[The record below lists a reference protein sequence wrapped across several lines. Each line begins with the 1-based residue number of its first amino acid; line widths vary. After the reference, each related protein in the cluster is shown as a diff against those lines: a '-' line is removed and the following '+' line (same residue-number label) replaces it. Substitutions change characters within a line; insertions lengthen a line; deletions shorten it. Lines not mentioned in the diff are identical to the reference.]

1 MTARQDAP
9 APRVLDPRAR
19 DRILVTGGAGFLGR
33 VLVEQLL
40 DRTASTVVVLALPQE
55 PVPPAW
61 AQRWGD
67 RVVVQRGDITSAAD
81 VARAMAGCQWCF
93 HLAALVGDAGRDEDH
108 QRVTVGGT
116 AHVFEAALAQGAAV
130 MLVTSICAY
139 GDAIQRG
146 PCTEDAT
153 PGAGQGPYGRA
164 KQGQEALAR
173 RHMARGVQVCV
184 VRPANI
190 IGPGSGPWVIDA
202 AEALRQGLPALIGGG
217 RGNAALAGVDNV
229 ADFLVH
235 AAMHPRAWGQ
245 AFHVHDGL
253 PLTWRDYF
261 NDLARLLGTPPPK
274 SVPRFLAYLGARVT
288 EPVFK
293 RLWPRKRPPVTTE
306 ALNLIAWDSRFPLD
320 RARALGWRPKVD
332 HATQMARIGA
342 WLAERGRAGRM

>member
-1 MTARQDAP
+1 MSARSAGTA
-9 APRVLDPRAR
+9 RVLDPAAT

-33 VLVEQLL
+33 VLVAQLMA
-40 DRTASTVVVLALPQE
+40 RTASSVVVLALPHE
-55 PVPPAW
+55 AVPDEW
-61 AQRWGD
+61 RILWGQRIE
-67 RVVVQRGDITSAAD
+67 VLRGDITKVLD
-81 VARAMAGCQWCF
+81 VTRAMQGCQWCF

-116 AHVFEAALAQGAAV
+116 AHIFEAAHRAGTAV

-146 PCTEDAT
+146 PCPEDVV
-153 PGAGQGPYGRA
+153 PGRGQGPYGRA

-173 RHMARGVQVCV
+173 QHMAKGLQVCV

-217 RGNAALAGVDNV
+217 LGNAALAGVDNV
-229 ADFLVH
+229 ADFMVH
-235 AAMHPRAWGQ
+235 AAMHPQAWGQ

-253 PLTWRDYF
+253 AVTWRDYF
-261 NDLARLLGTPPPK
+261 NDLARLLGTRPPK
-274 SVPRFLAYLGARVT
+274 SLPRWLAYVGAWLS

-293 RLWPRKRPPVTTE
+293 RLWPKRRPPVTTE
-306 ALNLIAWDSRFPLD
+306 ALNLIAWDSHFPLD
-320 RARALGWRPKVD
+320 RALSLGWTPKVA

-342 WLAERGRAGRM
+342 WLVERGPAQGA